1 MYKQMIARYID
12 MLNEYGCAAAI
23 FTEEGKILHL
33 NGEALGILGRNVINL
48 EFLPGRYAENEDLFQ
63 RLLKYR
69 TIFVHKALLK
79 AGTESHKIRGMM
91 HLLCE
96 RDEKRKIPM
105 TYAVMFEVREER
117 IFGSVTLER
126 IIEHS
131 GFVAFHWVVL
141 DAIKDTWDSRYVSNS
156 VSKFGYKREDFYE
169 GRMNWKKFIYKDDWD
184 TLKAEVLDNI
194 AAGKFEFSRQYRV
207 VGAEGQIIPVHDY
220 IHVIVDDDGNPVA
233 AEVVIFDLLM
243 ETERNADL
251 LLLGNALNRSR
262 NTVLVWQYVSK
273 KKQEKQVRYVSMNMD
288 RFGISPSKLR
298 SGEKDYFDYIHP
310 EDVDTV
316 RRMVTQFEQKGY
328 LYLSQEYRLINDNE
342 QEFWVRD
349 ESNIVNLPDGTRYL
363 ESILTDVSE
372 EKRREIQLVEQQK
385 QLERKIRYIEG
396 DNTLLSDMSVIDFI
410 HKEELQEL
418 QSAFA
423 TITNSYNAVID
434 LDGEPITFPDGP
446 EENMGAFYDMFERSE
461 YKRGYF
467 ELNKRLRKE
476 KQPVK
481 MTLREFSMQELE
493 EKKAKAEALPTE
505 GSLTDLVKAASK
517 EKEDAT
523 AGVVVGFPLYID
535 DKQLAT
541 WINCAFTKKEIEEVD
556 RYIPA
561 LWLICRYMAQFV
573 YSNTISQN
581 QAQMARY
588 SEVRARDLL
597 ERSSVVRDI
606 LRRCNETND
615 ENAIEYVLHKAGE
628 FLNLSRISL
637 FRYREGDKV
646 PRCVSEWDRPGM
658 ERDIDKE
665 PENKIE
671 EFALQAD
678 AYKKDGKVI
687 INGDKIPIRIR
698 RILWDNHVR
707 AIVSMPIQTLT
718 REQYSII
725 FVESNY
731 ERIWQEEELSF
742 MQTVVNILQG
752 YLQRM
757 RSNVNV
763 QDVIATQKEFV
774 EMSREYI
781 YLKDDNTDEIVY
793 VNSRLKEIVGEDAV
807 GKRCYEVFR
816 RQSIRCMDCNQ
827 KQGECNEICGSRM
840 YQRYFKEPMRV
851 RQMYV
856 SWEGVRH
863 LKMVMFSPEDE

>member
-1 MYKQMIARYID
+1 MFKQMIARYID
-12 MLNEYGCAAAI
+12 ILNEYGCAAAI
-23 FTEEGKILHL
+23 FTEDGKILYL
-33 NGEALGILGRNVINL
+33 NNEALGILGRNVINL
-48 EFLPGRYAENEDLFQ
+48 EFLPGRYVENEDIFN

-96 RDEKRKIPM
+96 RDEENKQPM
-105 TYAVMFEVREER
+105 TYAVFFEVREER

-126 IIEHS
+126 IIENS
-131 GFVAFHWVVL
+131 GFVAFHWVAK
-141 DAIKDTWDSRYVSNS
+141 DAVEDKWESRYVSNS

-169 GRMNWKKFIYKDDWD
+169 GRITWKQFTYKDDRKN
-184 TLKAEVLDNI
+184 LRAEVLDNI
-194 AAGKFEFSRQYRV
+194 ASGKFEFSRQYRV
-207 VGAEGQIIPVHDY
+207 VGADGQVIPVHDY
-220 IHVIVDDDGNPVA
+220 IHVIVDDSGKIVSM
-233 AEVVIFDLLM
+233 EVVIFDLLM

-262 NTVLVWQYVSK
+262 NIVLVWQYVSK
-273 KKQEKQVRYVSMNMD
+273 KSQEKQVRYVSMNMD
-288 RFGISPSKLR
+288 QFGITPSKLR

-310 EDVDTV
+310 EDVDSV
-316 RRMVTQFEQKGY
+316 HRMVAQFEQKGY
-328 LYLSQEYRLINDNE
+328 LYLSQEYRLINDKQ

-349 ESNIVNLPDGTRYL
+349 ESNIVELPDGTRYL

-372 EKRREIQLVEQQK
+372 EKRRELQLMEQQE
-385 QLERKIRYIEG
+385 QLERKIRYIEN
-396 DNTLLSDMSVIDFI
+396 DNTLLSDMSVLDFI
-410 HKEELQEL
+410 HKDELQDL

-423 TITNSYNAVID
+423 SITGSYNAIID

-461 YKRGYF
+461 YKHGYF
-467 ELNKRLRKE
+467 ELNKKLRKE
-476 KQPVK
+476 KQPVI
-481 MTLREFSMQELE
+481 MTLREFSMQERK
-493 EKKAKAEALPTE
+493 EKKEKAETLPAD
-505 GSLTDLVKAASK
+505 GSLTDLIKAASR
-517 EKEDAT
+517 ETEDAT
-523 AGVVVGFPLYID
+523 AGVVIGFPLYID
-535 DKQLAT
+535 DKHLAT
-541 WINCAFTKKEIEEVD
+541 WINCAFTPKEIETVNQCL
-556 RYIPA
+556 PA
-561 LWLICRYMAQFV
+561 LWHICRYMAQFV
-573 YSNTISQN
+573 YSNTVSQK

-588 SEVRARDLL
+588 SEVHARELL

-615 ENAIEYVLHKAGE
+615 ENAIDYVLHKAGD
-628 FLNLSRISL
+628 FLKLSRISL
-637 FRYREGDKV
+637 FLYHEGDKV

-840 YQRYFKEPMRV
+840 YQRYFKEPMRI

>member
-12 MLNEYGCAAAI
+12 MLNEYVCAAAI
-23 FTEEGKILHL
+23 FTEDGKILHL
-33 NGEALGILGRNVINL
+33 NNEALGILGRNVINL
-48 EFLPGRYAENEDLFQ
+48 EFLPGRYVENEDLFQ
-63 RLLKYR
+63 RLLRYH

-96 RDEKRKIPM
+96 RDEEQKQPM
-105 TYAVMFEVREER
+105 TYALMFEVREER

-126 IIEHS
+126 IIENS
-131 GFVAFHWVVL
+131 GFVAFHWVAKEAVE
-141 DAIKDTWDSRYVSNS
+141 DEWDSRYVSNS

-169 GRMNWKKFIYKDDWD
+169 GKVTWKAFIYEDDWEP
-184 TLKAEVLDNI
+184 LKTEVLDNI
-194 AAGKFEFSRQYRV
+194 AMGKFEFSRQYRV

-220 IHVIVDDDGNPVA
+220 IHVIVDNSGKLVA
-233 AEVVIFDLLM
+233 AEIVIFDLLM

-262 NTVLVWQYVSK
+262 SIVLVWQYISK
-273 KKQEKQVRYVSMNMD
+273 KSQEKRVRYVSMNMD
-288 RFGISPSKLR
+288 QFGIAPSKLR
-298 SGEKDYFDYIHP
+298 NGDKDYFDYVHP
-310 EDVDTV
+310 EDIDTV

-328 LYLSQEYRLINDNE
+328 LYLSQEYRLINDKQE
-342 QEFWVRD
+342 EFWVRD
-349 ESNIVNLPDGTRYL
+349 ESNIIELPDGTRYL
-363 ESILTDVSE
+363 ESILTDISG
-372 EKRREIQLVEQQK
+372 EKRRELQLIEQQE
-385 QLERKIRYIEG
+385 QLERKIRYIED
-396 DNTLLSDMSVIDFI
+396 DNTLLSDMSVVDFI
-410 HKEELQEL
+410 SKEELQDL

-423 TITNSYNAVID
+423 AITGSYNAVID

-481 MTLREFSMQELE
+481 MTLREFTMQELQ
-493 EKKAKAEALPTE
+493 EKKERAEIMPKD
-505 GSLTDLVKAASK
+505 GSLTDLIKATSR
-517 EKEDAT
+517 EREDAT
-523 AGVVVGFPLYID
+523 AGVVIGFPLYID
-535 DKQLAT
+535 DKHLTT
-541 WINCAFTKKEIEEVD
+541 WINCAFTNKEMETVD
-556 RYIPA
+556 QCLPA
-561 LWLICRYMAQFV
+561 LWHICRYMAQFV
-573 YSNTISQN
+573 YSNTVSQK

-588 SEVRARDLL
+588 SEVHARELL
-597 ERSSVVRDI
+597 ERNSVIRDI

-615 ENAIEYVLHKAGE
+615 ENAIEYVLYKAGN

-637 FRYREGDKV
+637 FRYQKGDKM
-646 PRCVSEWDRPGM
+646 PACVSEWDCPGM
-658 ERDIDKE
+658 ERNIDKKAVAKKE
-665 PENKIE
+665 DFSMQE
-671 EFALQAD
+671 EAFER
-678 AYKKDGKVI
+678 DGKI
-687 INGDKIPIRIR
+687 ILNGDKIPIRIR
-698 RILWDNHVR
+698 RILWDSHVR

-718 REQYSII
+718 REHYFIS

-731 ERIWQEEELSF
+731 ERIWEEEELSF
-742 MQTVVNILQG
+742 MQTIVNILQG

-774 EMSREYI
+774 KMSREYI
-781 YLKDDNTDEIVY
+781 YLKDEGTGEIVY
-793 VNSRLKEIVGEDAV
+793 VNPRLEEVIGKEAV

-827 KQGECNEICGSRM
+827 KKGECNEICGSRM
-840 YQRYFKEPMRV
+840 YQRFFKEPMRV

-863 LKMVMFSPEDE
+863 LKMVMFSPEGE